1 MVIRTGEAQFPSTH
15 FKTSIYCIAY
25 LDILGS
31 KEKIFNDKNNE
42 YLNILNML
50 YEDVETECYPL
61 SSKKE
66 INEFFIKIFS
76 DNILIA
82 VNLENNPEERNT
94 KIQKMLNI
102 VANIQN
108 EALDYDY
115 LIRGAITIGE
125 FFHNNIF
132 VYGKGL
138 IEAVNIEESIA
149 IFPRV
154 IVNKEI
160 KQLFPQYIFED
171 VDGNYFVNNFVF
183 IYNSFKLETLK
194 QVLLELLK
202 NNYKNERIK
211 QKIMWIISYYNS
223 FNNYWKSINPCNYN
237 YITTEDINNFL

>member
-1 MVIRTGEAQFPSTH
+1 MVERAGEARSPSTN

-42 YLNILNML
+42 YLNTLNML

-61 SSKKE
+61 FSNKEKK
-66 INEFFIKIFS
+66 EFFIKIFS

-82 VNLENNPEERNT
+82 VNLENNSEEKNI

-125 FFHNNIF
+125 FFHNDIF

-138 IEAVNIEESIA
+138 IEAVNIEENIA

-160 KQLFPQYIFED
+160 IQLFPQYIFED

-223 FNNYWKSINPCNYN
+223 FNNYWKSLAPHSCQF
-237 YITTEDINNFL
+237 ITQEDINNFI